1 MKKYTSHPLSNMVPG
16 MSAEA
21 FAMLKAD
28 IDKNGLLEPIW
39 LYSGK
44 ILDGRHRYKAC
55 VELEIEP
62 RVKQYEG
69 QDPAGFVFSQNISR
83 RHLTRQQKAG
93 LIKRLLK
100 INPEKS
106 DRAIAQIT
114 GSSHNTVGA
123 IRNSCGQIDHTAKRT
138 RSDGRTY
145 TYPKSPP
152 VVHRAAS
159 LVSRV
164 DFECRKLLKF
174 ISDLNPDE
182 ITDAQ
187 DFIAQLESQLAR
199 LKNDLPEVKAG

>member
-1 MKKYTSHPLSNMVPG
+1 MKKYTSHRLCNMVPG

-28 IDKNGLLEPIW
+28 IQKNGLIEPIW
-39 LYSGK
+39 IFNGK
-44 ILDGRHRYKAC
+44 ILDGRNRYKAC
-55 VELEIEP
+55 LELDIEP
-62 RVKQYEG
+62 GVRQYEG
-69 QDPAGFVFSQNISR
+69 QDPAGFVVSQNIVR

-100 INPEKS
+100 LNPEKS
-106 DRAIAQIT
+106 NRAIAQIA
-114 GSSHNTVGA
+114 GSSHTTVSV
-123 IRNSCGQIDHTAKRT
+123 IRNSTGQIGQTTQHVR
-138 RSDGRTY
+138 RDGRTY